1 MTHIIA
7 PHPKFPKQADPP
19 VIRVSEV
26 ISEIS
31 EPQSKESKKCFQK
44 CLSCKMII

>member
-7 PHPKFPKQADPP
+7 PHPKFPEQVDPP

-44 CLSCKMII
+44 CLSCKLII